1 MRKRYQFG
9 FSAGGLVL
17 FLVIM
22 LPNFIWF
29 AHPAPNDLLRG
40 ESVTGTLDA
49 IASVCQVLLVTS
61 LCMVVRRVQKELRL
75 TPLLAVC
82 MLCCL
87 LYGACW
93 LAYYQGLT
101 NPVVMLGLTIPP
113 CLAFL
118 FYALDRQ
125 NGIAVVPIAG
135 FTVCHLLHTIAN
147 YLC

>member
-1 MRKRYQFG
+1 MWKRYKFG
-9 FSAGGLVL
+9 FSVSGLVL

-29 AHPAPNDLLRG
+29 AHPAPNDILRG
-40 ESVTGTLDA
+40 ASVTGTLDA
-49 IASVCQVLLVTS
+49 IASVCQVLVVAS
-61 LCMVVRRVQKELRL
+61 LCMVVRREQNRLRL
-75 TPLLAVC
+75 TPLLAAG

-87 LYGACW
+87 LYFACW
-93 LAYYQGLT
+93 IAYYGGLT

-125 NGIAVVPIAG
+125 NGVAVVPIVG

-147 YLC
+147 YLG